1 MQKMYK
7 VEILPLARKD
17 MLETVA
23 YVNQTL
29 LNPAAALRLAEKMM
43 GCIERLCESPH
54 RYPIFYPIKPLKH
67 DYRRMPVD
75 NYLVF
80 YWVEEQ
86 EKVVTIARVVYA
98 KREYEKLL

>member
-1 MQKMYK
+1 MYK

-17 MLETVA
+17 MLEMVT
-23 YVNQTL
+23 YINQTL
-29 LNPAAALRLAEKMM
+29 SNPVAALRLAEKMIE
-43 GCIERLCESPH
+43 CIESLCKSPH

-67 DYRRMPVD
+67 DYRRMAVD

-86 EKVVTIARVVYA
+86 EKVVTVARVIYA
-98 KREYEKLL
+98 KRAYEKLL